1 MILDKPLL
9 GKVYEG
15 QTYLTSGML
24 HEDDGRILL
33 ELHNAGAGPKDDY
46 LDQFDPSC
54 ISQQGNGVIAIGSPR
69 MKPCPE
75 TISFFTGP
83 QESSYLLTDCRLV
96 DTNFAFG
103 GGPYNSRQ
111 VIEVGRL
118 IQLSDGGLNRF
129 GNKYLKINRMQSTI
143 PMLNM
148 WLGDSALF
156 FWLPNDDNAKQRTV
170 VAYGLK
176 KTKPIKIGSIS
187 NENTVYAHIQV
198 QAGSSDNLGKGKV
211 ELHSDT
217 TFSTYSRKNLDI
229 NDHFRLHQSFLVL
242 LETAYGCKLDM
253 RSIRVSRNEDKPS
266 PKYSATFRDLL
277 MPHMPTLDFKEA
289 RNAGKAEPIFYFKNI
304 NEEGTR
310 KWFGLL
316 HDCPMGLY
324 AFSNILENEKYLP
337 LETQFLLVGVTIE
350 HIGAMVQGHDSCFR
364 EQLNAILDQIAPLL
378 GDDASKTDW
387 IDGVTKS
394 YNGIKHFYRADKRPD
409 TVSMIEYLIE
419 AKQIIR
425 LWIAHHIGCSIDLLK
440 EYMSRHRYQLSRV
453 TSIFDKP

>member
-1 MILDKPLL
+1 MRSSAASDVYKRQPALLPPGGQRRLSDQLLAQGTIRPAQGKDGSDLSGHCRRSRRRSHLPGSRHGGRAPIRTVSTVLPPRLTITGKDFELQHDANWRNESEKEDEMILDKPLL

-176 KTKPIKIGSIS
+176 KTKPIKIGRIS

-198 QAGSSDNLGKGKV
+198 QAGSS
-211 ELHSDT
+211 E
-217 TFSTYSRKNLDI
+217 I
-229 NDHFRLHQSFLVL
+229 
-242 LETAYGCKLDM
+242 
-253 RSIRVSRNEDKPS
+253 
-266 PKYSATFRDLL
+266 
-277 MPHMPTLDFKEA
+277 
-289 RNAGKAEPIFYFKNI
+289 
-304 NEEGTR
+304 
-310 KWFGLL
+310 
-316 HDCPMGLY
+316 
-324 AFSNILENEKYLP
+324 
-337 LETQFLLVGVTIE
+337 
-350 HIGAMVQGHDSCFR
+350 
-364 EQLNAILDQIAPLL
+364 
-378 GDDASKTDW
+378 
-387 IDGVTKS
+387 
-394 YNGIKHFYRADKRPD
+394 
-409 TVSMIEYLIE
+409 
-419 AKQIIR
+419 
-425 LWIAHHIGCSIDLLK
+425 
-440 EYMSRHRYQLSRV
+440 
-453 TSIFDKP
+453 